1 MIRVYFESNIHAEL
15 IATFESEESYTVC
28 LPALEKLASKQGMIV
43 TDHLDDDRT
52 NDIQ

>member
-15 IATFESEESYTVC
+15 IATFESEESYTAC